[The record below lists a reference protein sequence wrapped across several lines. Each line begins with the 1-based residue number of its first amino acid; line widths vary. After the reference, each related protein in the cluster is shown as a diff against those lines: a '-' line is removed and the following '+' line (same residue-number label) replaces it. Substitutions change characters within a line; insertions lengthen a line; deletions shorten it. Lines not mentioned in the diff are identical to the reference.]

1 MQKFF
6 SIEIPSYYFQEN
18 KLVIEELT
26 IHDEEIQDVLDN
38 GECETEID
46 AICELLYEHIEEC
59 NQQYVN
65 TILLSEEQVKIL
77 KEQLTNF

>member
-26 IHDEEIQDVLDN
+26 IHDEEIQEVLDS
-38 GECETEID
+38 GEFETEID
-46 AICELLYEHIEEC
+46 AIYELIYDHIEEC
-59 NQQYVN
+59 NHKYIN
-65 TILLSEEQVKIL
+65 TILLTEEQLKIL